1 MIQLIII
8 ELKVSDYF
16 QLEISTYKTSKF
28 ETPSSIS
35 LNTTRRRFCP
45 KSLKKKKKIS
55 FIHLAKGDILIL
67 SSPYFLSI
75 SSAIFHLSTFK
86 SCGEHI
92 GRK

>member
-45 KSLKKKKKIS
+45 KSLKKKKTIS

-67 SSPYFLSI
+67 SSPYFPSI

>member
-35 LNTTRRRFCP
+35 LNTTRRRFRP
-45 KSLKKKKKIS
+45 KSLKKKKQ
-55 FIHLAKGDILIL
+55 
-67 SSPYFLSI
+67 FLL
-75 SSAIFHLSTFK
+75 FT
-86 SCGEHI
+86 
-92 GRK
+92 

>member
-45 KSLKKKKKIS
+45 KSLKKKINFFYSLNKRY
-55 FIHLAKGDILIL
+55 ILIL
-67 SSPYFLSI
+67 PFSYSLSKVLFSI
-75 SSAIFHLSTFK
+75 
-86 SCGEHI
+86 
-92 GRK
+92 